1 MDGIWAAPRALGA
14 PRRRPDP
21 RCPDEENIVL
31 QQFVRSGNRL
41 LYWVIVI
48 QVGAIAA
55 TVNLQVFNRY
65 VLNYVLG
72 WEEEVARYLMV
83 WSSFLA
89 AAYALWQGEQLG
101 MEFVVKL
108 LPERGRRVVRILAN
122 LLCIAFLAVI
132 AYQGFVWMMPQQLNQ
147 VSTSLRI
154 TMAIPYAAI
163 PVSAVMMIWV
173 EVLFIWRELQGKE
186 TAQEPTTAPLPL

>member
-1 MDGIWAAPRALGA
+1 M
-14 PRRRPDP
+14 
-21 RCPDEENIVL
+21 L
-31 QQFVRSGNRL
+31 QQLMRSGNRL

-48 QVGAIAA
+48 QVAAIAA
-55 TVNLQVFNRY
+55 MVNLQVFNRY
-65 VLNYVLG
+65 VLDYVLG
-72 WEEEVARYLMV
+72 WEEEVSRYLMI

-89 AAYALWQGEQLG
+89 ASYALWQGEQLG

-108 LPERGRRVVRILAN
+108 LPERGRRVVRILTN

-132 AYQGFVWMMPQQLNQ
+132 AYQGFVWMMPQQLDQ
-147 VSTSLRI
+147 VSPSLGI

-173 EVLFIWRELQGKE
+173 EILFIWRELQGKE
-186 TAQEPTTAPLPL
+186 TAQESRTEPLPL

>member
-1 MDGIWAAPRALGA
+1 
-14 PRRRPDP
+14 
-21 RCPDEENIVL
+21 VL
-31 QQFVRSGNRL
+31 QRVVRYGNRS
-41 LYWVIVI
+41 LYWLVVL
-48 QVGAIAA
+48 QVGAIVVM
-55 TVNLQVFNRY
+55 VNLQIFNRY

-72 WEEEVARYLMV
+72 WEEEVARYMMI

-89 AAYALWQGEQLG
+89 AAFALWQGEQLG

-108 LPERGRRVVRILAN
+108 LPEGWRRAVRIATH

-132 AYQGFVWMMPQQLNQ
+132 VYQATVWLMPQQLDQ
-147 VSTSLRI
+147 VSPSLGI

-173 EVLFIWRELQGKE
+173 EVLFIWRDLRRTE
-186 TAQEPTTAPLPL
+186 TSHQPENHPLPL

>member
-1 MDGIWAAPRALGA
+1 
-14 PRRRPDP
+14 
-21 RCPDEENIVL
+21 VL

-108 LPERGRRVVRILAN
+108 LPERGRRVVRISAN

>member
-1 MDGIWAAPRALGA
+1 MLREAARTA
-14 PRRRPDP
+14 D
-21 RCPDEENIVL
+21 
-31 QQFVRSGNRL
+31 RL
-41 LYWVIVI
+41 LYWSIVV
-48 QVGAIAA
+48 QVGMIAL

-65 VLNYVLG
+65 VLDYVLG
-72 WEEEVARYLMV
+72 WEEEVARYMMI

-89 AAYALWQGEQLG
+89 ASYALWQGEQLG

-108 LPERGRRVVRILAN
+108 LPARYRRIVRILTY

-132 AYQGFVWMMPQQLNQ
+132 AYQGFVWMMPQQLDQ
-147 VSTSLRI
+147 VSPSLGI

-173 EVLFIWRELQGKE
+173 EILFIWRELRGMDA
-186 TAQEPTTAPLPL
+186 TREPGAEPLPL